1 MGIRGCHS
9 AQQLVTAA
17 SMRVRILPALSDNYM
32 YLLVDEETREAAIV
46 DPVNPDT
53 VMRAVEEEG
62 VVLTTVLT
70 THHHW
75 DHAGGNKEMVAKMPG
90 LDVIGGDTR
99 IDGVTRLVQH
109 GDTLRVGGLQVSC
122 LFTPCHTTGHIC
134 YYVTRPAAPDRIV
147 FTGDTLFLGGCGR
160 FFEGNAEQMHENMVN
175 ILGQLPPDTKVHS
188 HRDSRA
194 ECIYRMRTGVL
205 GFLRP

>member
-75 DHAGGNKEMVAKMPG
+75 DHAGGNKEIIKRMPD
-90 LDVIGGDTR
+90 LKVVGGDDR
-99 IDGVTRLVQH
+99 IDGV
-109 GDTLRVGGLQVSC
+109 
-122 LFTPCHTTGHIC
+122 I
-134 YYVTRPAAPDRIV
+134 
-147 FTGDTLFLGGCGR
+147 
-160 FFEGNAEQMHENMVN
+160 
-175 ILGQLPPDTKVHS
+175 K
-188 HRDSRA
+188 
-194 ECIYRMRTGVL
+194 
-205 GFLRP
+205 